1 MGCPLCTRW
10 GMILVISGLGALF
23 LSNLYPFL
31 MYISI
36 GLIISAYI
44 VPSLLPRLSQKYAA
58 CDADAK
64 SDPTGACSVERTPTD
79 VDQPGS
85 ILK

>member
-10 GMILVISGLGALF
+10 GMILVISGLGTLF

-36 GLIISAYI
+36 GLIISAYV
-44 VPSLLPRLSQKYAA
+44 VPALLPRVSKKYSA

-64 SDPTGACSVERTPTD
+64 SDPTGACGINAGRTDTKNQD
-79 VDQPGS
+79 
-85 ILK
+85 L